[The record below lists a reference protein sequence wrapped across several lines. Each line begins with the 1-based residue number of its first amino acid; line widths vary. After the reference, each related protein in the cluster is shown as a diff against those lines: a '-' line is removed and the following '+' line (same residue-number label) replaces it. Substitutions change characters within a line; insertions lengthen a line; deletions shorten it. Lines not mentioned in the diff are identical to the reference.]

1 MLGSLIPLRLHC
13 LFLKGWPL
21 SLRPAS
27 DRTALTPISRNHPR
41 RVSENRLPHRVPVA
55 SNSEVIVHR
64 ASARPILHYHQ
75 GLAATITP
83 SRIET
88 RPNWAEISL
97 AALRQ
102 NFQVLQS
109 HVGSNVTICAVVKC
123 NAYGHGVEECAPA
136 LEQAGAKWFG
146 VTSTD
151 EGIVLRQEGVTG
163 RILVLC
169 GLFPGEEDDALRH
182 QLTPA
187 VFSVQDV
194 RELAAAAQRHGP
206 GSKVPIHLKI
216 DTGMARL
223 GLPLADLEEFAE
235 ELKRLP
241 ELELEG
247 VFSHLASSEVLDDEA
262 TERQIERFETALRT
276 LAGHGLNPPIRHLAN
291 SGAVISRPRTWHN
304 FVRPGLALYG
314 YEQTPCCHDGSLVM
328 EAPPLPLKRVLAWK
342 THILGLRD
350 VPAGQALGYGG
361 AYVTPAPARIA
372 VVSVGYGDGLAR
384 KISMN
389 SSGATA
395 VSAGQPLVGR
405 GEVLVR
411 GQRVPIVGRI
421 SMDLTLV
428 DVTRVPGAAIADEA
442 VLIGCSGE
450 QEITAWDH
458 ARWADTVVYE
468 TLCNLSKRVP
478 RRYAG

>member
-1 MLGSLIPLRLHC
+1 M
-13 LFLKGWPL
+13 
-21 SLRPAS
+21 
-27 DRTALTPISRNHPR
+27 
-41 RVSENRLPHRVPVA
+41 
-55 SNSEVIVHR
+55 
-64 ASARPILHYHQ
+64 
-75 GLAATITP
+75 AATLTS

-88 RPNWAEISL
+88 RPNWAEVSL
-97 AALRQ
+97 SALRH
-102 NFQVLQS
+102 NFRIVQE
-109 HVGSNVTICAVVKC
+109 HVGPDVTICAVVKC

-151 EGIVLRQEGVTG
+151 EGVLLREAGIKG

-169 GLFPGEEDDALRH
+169 GLYPGEEEDALRH

-187 VFSVQDV
+187 VFRLEDAQAVA
-194 RELAAAAQRHGP
+194 RAATRVGLT
-206 GSKVPIHLKI
+206 SRVPIHLKV

-223 GLPLADLEEFAE
+223 GIPFADLEFFAE
-235 ELKRLP
+235 GVKLLP
-241 ELELEG
+241 QIEVEG
-247 VFSHLASSEVLDDEA
+247 VFSHLASSEVLDDEG
-262 TERQIERFETALRT
+262 TRRQIERFEVALQT
-276 LAGHGLNPPIRHLAN
+276 LAAHGLHSLLRHLAN
-291 SGAVISRPRTWHN
+291 SGAVGARPEAWHN

-314 YEQTPCCHDGSLVM
+314 YEQPTWHRDGSPVTDV
-328 EAPPLPLKRVLAWK
+328 APLPLQRALAWK
-342 THILGLRD
+342 THVLGLRD

-384 KISMN
+384 KISI
-389 SSGATA
+389 A
-395 VSAGQPLVGR
+395 SAGAPETATGR
-405 GEVLVR
+405 GQVLLR
-411 GQRVPIVGRI
+411 GQRAPIVGRI

-428 DVTRVPGAAIADEA
+428 DVTRVAGASIGDE
-442 VLIGCSGE
+442 VLLIGRSGE

-478 RRYAG
+478 RRHAW